1 MIIALLNLAI
11 ECTKHYTICIEYIRI
26 TLYKHR
32 WCIIYIIQHNF
43 QMELVENSGKY
54 KINAIT
60 DCSNTDL
67 TLLQCSQVK
76 ICSHMQEVLDTLDNG
91 LYTSADE
98 WYNKTQ
104 LSS

>member
-1 MIIALLNLAI
+1 
-11 ECTKHYTICIEYIRI
+11 
-26 TLYKHR
+26 
-32 WCIIYIIQHNF
+32 
-43 QMELVENSGKY
+43 MELVENSGKY

-91 LYTSADE
+91 LNTNTDE
-98 WYNKTQ
+98 WYNNNIH
-104 LSS
+104 LSEYLCPLPEGILIHYPLPTSNYFNYC